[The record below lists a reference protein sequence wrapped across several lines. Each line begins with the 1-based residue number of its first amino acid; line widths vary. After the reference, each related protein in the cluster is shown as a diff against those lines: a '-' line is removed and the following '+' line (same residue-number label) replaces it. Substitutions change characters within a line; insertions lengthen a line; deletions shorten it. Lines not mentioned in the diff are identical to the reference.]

1 MKPKIRNIL
10 CACIE
15 SGIER
20 GYAKAFKHTDDPTLV
35 AITTSIENYIWDNIY
50 EVFTFDDEDFEE

>member
-1 MKPKIRNIL
+1 MKARTRNIL
-10 CACIE
+10 QAAIE

-20 GYAKAFKHTDDPTLV
+20 GYAKAFKHTDDPTLIT
-35 AITTSIENYIWDNIY
+35 ITTSIENYIWDNIY

>member
-10 CACIE
+10 EACIE
-15 SGIER
+15 RGIEA
-20 GYAKAFKHTDDPTLV
+20 GYAKAFKHTDDPTPI